1 MTVKI
6 TAILFGCIRIMLNIL
21 INILNIINI
30 LTMFEMGCIFMYK
43 TGRRDK
49 FGDVTFLTMRI
60 KCRKEK
66 ERKTW
71 GK

>member
-6 TAILFGCIRIMLNIL
+6 TAILFCCIRIMLNIL

-49 FGDVTFLTMRI
+49 ENVGMTQS
-60 KCRKEK
+60 
-66 ERKTW
+66 
-71 GK
+71 

>member
-6 TAILFGCIRIMLNIL
+6 TAILFCCIKIMLNIL

-30 LTMFEMGCIFMYK
+30 LTTFEIGCIFMYM

-49 FGDVTFLTMRI
+49 ENVGMTRS
-60 KCRKEK
+60 
-66 ERKTW
+66 
-71 GK
+71 